1 MVVQGVDG
9 GVPLGA
15 LSAGKV
21 ELSLVGVER
30 GLDLLVDDEHM
41 LLHLCLVG
49 QNLLANFT
57 NVSTVHLKVVG
68 QT

>member
-21 ELSLVGVER
+21 ELSLVVVER
-30 GLDLLVDDEHM
+30 GLDLLVDDEHV
-41 LLHLCLVG
+41 LLDLRLVG
-49 QNLLANFT
+49 QDLLANFT
-57 NVSTVHLKVVG
+57 DVSTVHLKVVG
-68 QT
+68 